1 MKTQLNTTLT
11 AISGLQVGHAQ
22 HQDRPTGCTVVLC
35 PQGAVAGIDVRGAAP
50 GTRETDALQPGH
62 TVPHVHAIVMSG
74 GSAYGLDAASGVMR
88 WLEHHG
94 HGLSV
99 GPARVPIVPAAVIF
113 DLGVGDASVRP
124 DAHTGWAACENAS
137 AQPVACGNVGA
148 GAGATVGKVFGPEL
162 AMKGGLGSALI
173 TVGPWQVGALV
184 VCNALGD
191 VVDPHTGAIVAG
203 SRSSPQALTALNT
216 TQALLRGDHPQSL
229 IAGTHT
235 TIGVVACNAALDK
248 AQAQRLAVAGHD
260 GLARTIRPVHT
271 PMDGDT
277 LFGLATARCAQ
288 TPDLMLLGTMA
299 AEAVAQATLHAVR
312 SASGL
317 RWGDRWWPAA
327 DDLNKRPV

>member
-1 MKTQLNTTLT
+1 
-11 AISGLQVGHAQ
+11 
-22 HQDRPTGCTVVLC
+22 VVLC

-62 TVPHVHAIVMSG
+62 TVPHVHAIVLSG

-88 WLEHHG
+88 WLEHRG
-94 HGLSV
+94 HGLIV

-113 DLGVGDASVRP
+113 DLGVGDASLRP
-124 DAHTGWAACENAS
+124 DAQTGWNACERAS
-137 AQPVACGNVGA
+137 SEPVPCGNVGA

-162 AMKGGLGSALI
+162 AMKGGLGSACI

-191 VVDPHTGAIVAG
+191 VVDASTGAVVAG
-203 SRSSPQALTALNT
+203 ARTSSQALSTLNT
-216 TQALLRGDHPQSL
+216 TQALLGGMRPQRL
-229 IAGTHT
+229 MPGTHT
-235 TIGVVACNAALDK
+235 TIGVVACNAKLDK

-277 LFGLATARCAQ
+277 LFGLATATCTD

-299 AEAVAQATLHAVR
+299 AEAVALATLDAVR
-312 SASGL
+312 RASGL

-327 DDLNKRPV
+327 SELMPRTKPGA

>member
-1 MKTQLNTTLT
+1 MNTPPNVTLT
-11 AISGLQVGHAQ
+11 ALSGLLVGHAQ
-22 HQDRPTGCTVVLC
+22 HPGRPTGCTVVLC
-35 PQGAVAGIDVRGAAP
+35 PQGVVAGIDVRGAAP

-62 TVPHVHAIVMSG
+62 TVPHVHAIVLSG
-74 GSAYGLDAASGVMR
+74 GSAYGLEAASGVMR

-113 DLGVGDASVRP
+113 DLTVGDASMRP
-124 DAHTGWAACENAS
+124 DAPIGWAACENAS
-137 AQPVACGNVGA
+137 TQPVVAGNVGA

-162 AMKGGLGSALI
+162 AMRGGLGSALI
-173 TVGPWQVGALV
+173 TVGPWQVGALM

-191 VVDPHTGAIVAG
+191 VVEPETGAIVAG
-203 SRSSPQALTALNT
+203 ARTSPQSLTPLNT
-216 TQALLRGDHPQSL
+216 TQALLRGQQPKDL
-229 IAGTHT
+229 MAGTHT
-235 TIGVVACNAALDK
+235 TIGVVACNALLDK

-277 LFGLATARCAQ
+277 LFGLATGTCELP
-288 TPDLMLLGTMA
+288 PDLMLLGTMA
-299 AEAVAQATLHAVR
+299 AEAVAQATLQAVR

-317 RWGDRWWPAA
+317 RWGERWWPAA
-327 DDLNKRPV
+327 SDLSHRRD